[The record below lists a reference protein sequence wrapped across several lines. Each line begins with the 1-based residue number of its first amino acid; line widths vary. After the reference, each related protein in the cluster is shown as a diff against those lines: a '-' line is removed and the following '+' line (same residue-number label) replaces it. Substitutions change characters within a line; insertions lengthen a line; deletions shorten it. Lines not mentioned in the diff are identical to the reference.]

1 MIVVVGVSL
10 GGLHALQVIL
20 ASLPGDFSPA
30 VVIAQHR
37 EPGSSDML
45 QEILQRYSVLPVHE
59 AEDKEAILPGHI
71 YLAPAD
77 YHLLL
82 EPGYFTLSTVEP
94 VNYARPAIDV
104 LFESAAD
111 SYGKEVVGVI
121 LTGMNNDGAQGMAAI
136 KQRGGLAV
144 VQDPATAEAPAMP
157 EAALAQTRVDQVLP
171 LTAIG
176 PYLIMLSRSVPKPL
190 EIPEY

>member
-1 MIVVVGVSL
+1 MIVVVGTSL
-10 GGLHALQVIL
+10 GGLYALQVIL
-20 ASLPGDFSPA
+20 ASLPEDFSPA
-30 VVIAQHR
+30 MVIVQHR
-37 EPGSSDML
+37 EPGSSDTL
-45 QEILQRYSVLPVHE
+45 REILQRHSVLPVHE

-82 EPGYFTLSTVEP
+82 EPGYFILSTVAP

-121 LTGMNNDGAQGMAAI
+121 LTGMNNDGAQGLAAI
-136 KQRGGLAV
+136 KQRGGLAL
-144 VQDPATAEAPAMP
+144 VQDPATAEAPTMP
-157 EAALAQTRVDQVLP
+157 EAALASTPVDRILS
-171 LTAIG
+171 LAAMG
-176 PYLIMLSRSVPKPL
+176 PYLVTLSRSVPKPL
-190 EIPEY
+190 KVY